1 MKIAVYIVPSLLLLL
16 LIYCSVKRVNVF
28 EAFVSGAKTAF
39 PLVVSLFPYITA
51 IMLSYELFKESGLL
65 KVLTER
71 LSPAFEFFN
80 VPAELIPLIILKPF
94 SGSGSL
100 AVLSD
105 VYKTYG
111 VNSYISLAAGAVFG
125 SSETIFY
132 IAAVYYAKCK
142 NKKATKAIVI
152 SLFATLFSTFL
163 TCFISKLFV

>member
-16 LIYCSVKRVNVF
+16 LVYCLIKRVNIF
-28 EAFVSGAKTAF
+28 DAFVSGAKTAL
-39 PLVVSLFPYITA
+39 PLVASIFPYVAA
-51 IMLSYELFKESGLL
+51 IMLAYELFRESGLL
-65 KVLTER
+65 EVMTER
-71 LSPAFEFFN
+71 LSPAFDFLN

-142 NKKATKAIVI
+142 NKKAAKAILI

-163 TCFISKLFV
+163 TCFISKFFA

>member
-16 LIYCSVKRVNVF
+16 LVYCLIKRVNIF
-28 EAFVSGAKTAF
+28 DAFVSGAKTAL
-39 PLVVSLFPYITA
+39 PLVVSIFPYVAA
-51 IMLSYELFKESGLL
+51 IMLSYELFRESGLL
-65 KVLTER
+65 EVMTAR
-71 LSPAFEFFN
+71 LSPAFDFLN

-142 NKKATKAIVI
+142 NKKATKAILI

-163 TCFISKLFV
+163 TCFIAKFFA